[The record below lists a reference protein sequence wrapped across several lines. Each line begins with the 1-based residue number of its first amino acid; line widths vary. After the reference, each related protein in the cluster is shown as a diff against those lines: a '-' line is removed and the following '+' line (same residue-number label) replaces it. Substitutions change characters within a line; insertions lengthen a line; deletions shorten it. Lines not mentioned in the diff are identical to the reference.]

1 MEINCCCSVA
11 KSCLTL
17 CDPTDY
23 STPGF
28 PVLHRLSEFAQT
40 HVHWISDAIQPSHS
54 LWPPLS
60 PAPNLSQHQ
69 SLFQRVGSLYQV
81 AKVFELQ
88 LQHQS
93 FQISFRIDW
102 FDLLAVQG
110 ILKSLLQHRRSKASV
125 LQGSAFF
132 MIQLLHPYMT
142 TGKTIALTRWT
153 FVSKVMSRFVI
164 AFRTRSKRLLF
175 LWLQSPP
182 AVILE
187 PKNIKFHYLDFIPI
201 YLSWSDGTDDMI
213 SVFRMVSFKPAFSLS
228 SFTLIKRVFSFSS
241 LSDNRVV
248 LSAYLRLLIFLLAIS
263 IPACDST
270 SQHFAWYTRHMLN
283 K

>member
-60 PAPNLSQHQ
+60 PAPKLSQHQ

-182 AVILE
+182 AVIVE
-187 PKNIKFHYLDFIPI
+187 PKEMKPVSVSIASPSTCHEVMGLDV
-201 YLSWSDGTDDMI
+201 MI
-213 SVFRMVSFKPAFSLS
+213 LLFECW
-228 SFTLIKRVFSFSS
+228 
-241 LSDNRVV
+241 V
-248 LSAYLRLLIFLLAIS
+248 LSQLFHSPLSHSSRGSLVSLLFLPLE
-263 IPACDST
+263 
-270 SQHFAWYTRHMLN
+270 
-283 K
+283 